1 MHSRT
6 NDNIMDRKRKSQN
19 KVTRARM
26 LMRYY
31 DATKR
36 IGVVHHPYH
45 DRHDNEAMPYPLA
58 RRSVYAARSSSYPPT
73 DVCERRLSAPS
84 SYHADL
90 SSQDIQDIDI
100 PAAVT
105 KEEED
110 DPKSLDNKRLI
121 ANSVPSSELEVALK
135 AELDKEVKQNELLSA
150 ELDKLRDVLSKIQAH
165 QSNEP
170 LPPHSANYHDTAL

>member
-6 NDNIMDRKRKSQN
+6 NDNIMVGRKRKSQN

-36 IGVVHHPYH
+36 IGVYE
-45 DRHDNEAMPYPLA
+45 RHDNEAMPYPLA

-73 DVCERRLSAPS
+73 DACERRLSAPS

-170 LPPHSANYHDTAL
+170 LPPHSANFHDTAL